1 MQVNLGHIHRMFHHP
16 KHHSQIFFFR
26 SEMPAHFLLFK
37 NNKKNFKIAPLPPE
51 ISSKTSNFLFST
63 AIPIEQSR
71 CLHLRHEKS
80 IFGEEKSLKGV
91 VYVLG
96 TSRTKIANAA

>member
-1 MQVNLGHIHRMFHHP
+1 MQVNLGHIHIHRMFQHP
-16 KHHSQIFFFR
+16 KHNIKTLNSSVTTGNFFKK
-26 SEMPAHFLLFK
+26 EHFLQY
-37 NNKKNFKIAPLPPE
+37 
-51 ISSKTSNFLFST
+51 SSI

-80 IFGEEKSLKGV
+80 IIGEEKSLNGV

-96 TSRTKIANAA
+96 TSRTKIENAA